1 MRKSAKVLS
10 IILLILLLITVS
22 SFLVISYMYR
32 GVFPYNTYINNKYCT
47 GLDVAACNELLCKDA
62 GIGDTV
68 NISIGDEKH
77 SIAAESIDLSVDYTD
92 KLDIIL
98 NSQSNVLWVE
108 RFITGP
114 AMYEVEPDIHFDEDK
129 LKQEF
134 DALRLDRQGAP
145 FGVSLTLTDKDG
157 YVLENNKPYQIDPG
171 RVYPYVREALG
182 RGELS
187 ISIEDGY
194 VEKPVYTG
202 YEQQLID
209 IDKALKALEDVKIT
223 YWLDNNST
231 KISLPRL
238 SKSELISM
246 LELDNRGY
254 PMLDDSG
261 KLVFSEE
268 SVKEGLNSILGPY
281 NTYKNHIFTTHDGS
295 KVHIKGGNF
304 GSTVD
309 IDTESMELYEYL
321 TGGTKQPYKKTLE
334 MKGKSKG
341 SGVIGDNYLE
351 VSLDEQHLYYYE
363 NGALVLDSDV
373 VTGNHAYGYD
383 TPQGVYSVYFMQR
396 NRTLVGETYRSFV
409 NYWIAFYNHYGVHDA
424 SWRNEFGGDIY
435 LHNGSHGCVNTPKE
449 NVSKLY
455 DMIEV
460 GTPVIVYSYDKTR
473 IKD

>member
-1 MRKSAKVLS
+1 M
-10 IILLILLLITVS
+10 
-22 SFLVISYMYR
+22 
-32 GVFPYNTYINNKYCT
+32 
-47 GLDVAACNELLCKDA
+47 
-62 GIGDTV
+62 
-68 NISIGDEKH
+68 
-77 SIAAESIDLSVDYTD
+77 
-92 KLDIIL
+92 
-98 NSQSNVLWVE
+98 E
-108 RFITGP
+108 R
-114 AMYEVEPDIHFDEDK
+114 
-129 LKQEF
+129 
-134 DALRLDRQGAP
+134 
-145 FGVSLTLTDKDG
+145 
-157 YVLENNKPYQIDPG
+157 
-171 RVYPYVREALG
+171 
-182 RGELS
+182 
-187 ISIEDGY
+187 
-194 VEKPVYTG
+194 PVYSA

-209 IDKALKALEDVKIT
+209 IDKALKALNDVKIN

-231 KISLPRL
+231 KIGLPRL
-238 SKSELISM
+238 SQSELISM
-246 LELDNRGY
+246 LELDDRGY
-254 PMLDDSG
+254 PMLDDRR

-268 SVKEGLNSILGPY
+268 SVREGLNTILGPY

-295 KVHIKGGNF
+295 KVHLKGGTF

-309 IDTESMELYEYL
+309 IDTESVELYEYL
-321 TGGTKQPYKKTLE
+321 TDGGRQPYRKTLE
-334 MKGKSKG
+334 VKGKSKG
-341 SGVIGDNYLE
+341 SGMIGDTYLE

>member
-1 MRKSAKVLS
+1 M
-10 IILLILLLITVS
+10 
-22 SFLVISYMYR
+22 
-32 GVFPYNTYINNKYCT
+32 
-47 GLDVAACNELLCKDA
+47 AACNELLCKDA

-157 YVLENNKPYQIDPG
+157 YVLEDNKPYQIDPG

-246 LELDNRGY
+246 LE
-254 PMLDDSG
+254 
-261 KLVFSEE
+261 
-268 SVKEGLNSILGPY
+268 
-281 NTYKNHIFTTHDGS
+281 
-295 KVHIKGGNF
+295 
-304 GSTVD
+304 
-309 IDTESMELYEYL
+309 
-321 TGGTKQPYKKTLE
+321 
-334 MKGKSKG
+334 
-341 SGVIGDNYLE
+341 
-351 VSLDEQHLYYYE
+351 
-363 NGALVLDSDV
+363 
-373 VTGNHAYGYD
+373 
-383 TPQGVYSVYFMQR
+383 
-396 NRTLVGETYRSFV
+396 
-409 NYWIAFYNHYGVHDA
+409 
-424 SWRNEFGGDIY
+424 
-435 LHNGSHGCVNTPKE
+435 
-449 NVSKLY
+449 
-455 DMIEV
+455 
-460 GTPVIVYSYDKTR
+460 
-473 IKD
+473 

>member
-1 MRKSAKVLS
+1 
-10 IILLILLLITVS
+10 
-22 SFLVISYMYR
+22 
-32 GVFPYNTYINNKYCT
+32 
-47 GLDVAACNELLCKDA
+47 
-62 GIGDTV
+62 
-68 NISIGDEKH
+68 
-77 SIAAESIDLSVDYTD
+77 
-92 KLDIIL
+92 
-98 NSQSNVLWVE
+98 
-108 RFITGP
+108 
-114 AMYEVEPDIHFDEDK
+114 MYEIEPDISFDEAK
-129 LKQEF
+129 LELEF

-145 FGVSLTLTDKDG
+145 FGVELTLTDKDG
-157 YVLENNKPYQIDPG
+157 YVLADNKPYQIDPG
-171 RVYPYVREALG
+171 KVYPVVREAIS
-182 RGELS
+182 RGEFN

-194 VEKPVYTG
+194 VERPVYSA

-209 IDKALKALEDVKIT
+209 IDKALKALNDVKIN

-231 KISLPRL
+231 KIGLPRL
-238 SKSELISM
+238 SQSELISM
-246 LELDNRGY
+246 LELDDRGY
-254 PMLDDSG
+254 PMLDDRR

-268 SVKEGLNSILGPY
+268 SVREGLNTILGPY

-295 KVHIKGGNF
+295 KVHLKGGTF

-309 IDTESMELYEYL
+309 IDTESVELYEYL
-321 TGGTKQPYKKTLE
+321 TDGGRQPYRKTLE
-334 MKGKSKG
+334 VKGKSKG
-341 SGVIGDNYLE
+341 SGMIGDTYLE

>member
-10 IILLILLLITVS
+10 IILLILILLSVS
-22 SFLVISYMYR
+22 VFLVIAYMYR

-98 NSQSNVLWVE
+98 NSQSNGLWVE

-171 RVYPYVREALG
+171 RVYPYVREALD

-209 IDKALKALEDVKIT
+209 IDKALKALDDVKIT

>member
-1 MRKSAKVLS
+1 MKKSVKILYL
-10 IILLILLLITVS
+10 ILLILILITVS

-47 GLDVAACNELLCKDA
+47 GLDIPACNELLCKDA

-68 NISIGDEKH
+68 NIRIGDDKY
-77 SIAAESIDLSVDYTD
+77 SIAADSISLTVDYSE
-92 KLDIIL
+92 KLGLIL
-98 NSQSNVLWVE
+98 NSQSNILWVE

-114 AMYEVEPDIHFDEDK
+114 AMYEIEPDISFDEAK
-129 LKQEF
+129 LELEF

-145 FGVSLTLTDKDG
+145 FGVELTLTDKDG
-157 YVLENNKPYQIDPG
+157 YVLADNKPYQIDPG
-171 RVYPYVREALG
+171 KVYPVVREAIS
-182 RGELS
+182 RGEFN

-194 VEKPVYTG
+194 VERPVYSA

-209 IDKALKALEDVKIT
+209 IDKALKALNDVKIN
-223 YWLDNNST
+223 YWLNNNST
-231 KISLPRL
+231 KIGLPRL
-238 SKSELISM
+238 SQSELISM
-246 LELDNRGY
+246 LELDDRGY
-254 PMLDDSG
+254 PMLDDRR

-268 SVKEGLNSILGPY
+268 SVREGLNTILGPY
-281 NTYKNHIFTTHDGS
+281 NTYKNHIFTTHDGT
-295 KVHIKGGNF
+295 KVHLKGGTF

-309 IDTESMELYEYL
+309 IDTESVELYEYL
-321 TGGTKQPYKKTLE
+321 TDGGRQPYRKTLE
-334 MKGKSKG
+334 VKGKSKG
-341 SGVIGDNYLE
+341 SGMIGDTYLE

>member
-1 MRKSAKVLS
+1 MKKSVKILYL
-10 IILLILLLITVS
+10 ILLILILITVS

-47 GLDVAACNELLCKDA
+47 GLDIPACNELLCKDA

-68 NISIGDEKH
+68 NIRIGDEKY
-77 SIAAESIDLSVDYTD
+77 SIAADSISLTVDYSE
-92 KLDIIL
+92 KLGLIL
-98 NSQSNVLWVE
+98 NSQSNILWVE

-114 AMYEVEPDIHFDEDK
+114 AMYEIEPDISFDEAK
-129 LKQEF
+129 LELEF

-145 FGVSLTLTDKDG
+145 FGVELTLTDKDG
-157 YVLENNKPYQIDPG
+157 YVLADNKPYQIDPG
-171 RVYPYVREALG
+171 KVYPVVREAIS
-182 RGELS
+182 RGEFN

-194 VEKPVYTG
+194 VERPVYSA

-209 IDKALKALEDVKIT
+209 IDKALKALNDVKIN

-231 KISLPRL
+231 KIGLPRL
-238 SKSELISM
+238 SQSELISM
-246 LELDNRGY
+246 LELDDRGY
-254 PMLDDSG
+254 PMLDDRR

-268 SVKEGLNSILGPY
+268 SVREGLNTILGPY

-295 KVHIKGGNF
+295 KVHLKGGTF

-309 IDTESMELYEYL
+309 IDTESVELYEYL
-321 TGGTKQPYKKTLE
+321 TDGGRQPYRKTLE
-334 MKGKSKG
+334 VKGKSKG
-341 SGVIGDNYLE
+341 SGMIGDTYLE

-460 GTPVIVYSYDKTR
+460 CTPVIVYSYDKTR

>member
-1 MRKSAKVLS
+1 MKKSVKILYL
-10 IILLILLLITVS
+10 ILLILILITVS

-47 GLDVAACNELLCKDA
+47 GLDIPACNELLCKDA

-68 NISIGDEKH
+68 NIRIGDDKY
-77 SIAAESIDLSVDYTD
+77 SIAADSISLTVDYSE
-92 KLDIIL
+92 KLGLIL
-98 NSQSNVLWVE
+98 NSQSNILWVE

-114 AMYEVEPDIHFDEDK
+114 AMYEIEPDISFDEAK
-129 LKQEF
+129 LELEF

-145 FGVSLTLTDKDG
+145 FGVELTLTDKDG
-157 YVLENNKPYQIDPG
+157 YVLADNKPYQIDPG
-171 RVYPYVREALG
+171 KVYPVVREAIS
-182 RGELS
+182 RGEFN
-187 ISIEDGY
+187 INIEDGY
-194 VEKPVYTG
+194 VERPVYSA

-209 IDKALKALEDVKIT
+209 IDKALKALNDVKIN

-231 KISLPRL
+231 KIGLPRL
-238 SKSELISM
+238 SQSELISM
-246 LELDNRGY
+246 LELDDRGY
-254 PMLDDSG
+254 PMLDDRR

-268 SVKEGLNSILGPY
+268 SVREGLNTILGPY
-281 NTYKNHIFTTHDGS
+281 NTYKNHIFTTHDGT
-295 KVHIKGGNF
+295 KVHLKGGTF

-309 IDTESMELYEYL
+309 IDTESVELYEYL
-321 TGGTKQPYKKTLE
+321 TDGGRQPYRKTLE
-334 MKGKSKG
+334 VKGKSKG
-341 SGVIGDNYLE
+341 SGMIGDTYLE

>member
-1 MRKSAKVLS
+1 MKKSVKILYL
-10 IILLILLLITVS
+10 ILLILILITVS

-47 GLDVAACNELLCKDA
+47 GLDIPACNELLCKDA

-68 NISIGDEKH
+68 NIRIGDEKY
-77 SIAAESIDLSVDYTD
+77 SIAADSIGLTVDYSE
-92 KLDIIL
+92 KLGLIL
-98 NSQSNVLWVE
+98 NSQSNILWVE

-114 AMYEVEPDIHFDEDK
+114 AMYEIEPDISFDEAK
-129 LKQEF
+129 LELEF

-145 FGVSLTLTDKDG
+145 FGVELTLTDKDG
-157 YVLENNKPYQIDPG
+157 YVLADNKPYQIDPG
-171 RVYPYVREALG
+171 KVYPVVREAIS
-182 RGELS
+182 RGEFN

-194 VEKPVYTG
+194 VERPVYSA

-209 IDKALKALEDVKIT
+209 IEKALKALNDVKIN

-231 KISLPRL
+231 KIGLPRL
-238 SKSELISM
+238 SQSELISM
-246 LELDNRGY
+246 LELDDRGY
-254 PMLDDSG
+254 PMLDDRR

-268 SVKEGLNSILGPY
+268 SVREGLNTILGPY
-281 NTYKNHIFTTHDGS
+281 NTYKNHIFTTHDGT
-295 KVHIKGGNF
+295 KVHLKGGTF

-309 IDTESMELYEYL
+309 IDTESVELYEYL
-321 TGGTKQPYKKTLE
+321 TDGGRQPYRKTLE
-334 MKGKSKG
+334 VKGKSKG
-341 SGVIGDNYLE
+341 SGMIGDTYLE